1 MQFQNQLRSFE
12 IDNKTLILYTCKVQ
26 EQGGDTMSTQK
37 SISGIIGKGS
47 IRHNNREFYA
57 ANVNQNST
65 KDNIILCKQD
75 IHKAYHELFDK
86 SLSEYN
92 AKQKRK
98 DRCIPDYYE
107 HIRLSK
113 QEKLFYEV
121 IFQIGDMKDTAV
133 GTEDGEQAAKI
144 LQEFYKKL
152 QTNNPHIHIFNAVIH
167 MDEATPHLHIDFIPI
182 ATESKRGLSTR
193 NSLSKALE
201 QQGFKSEGK
210 LNTCA
215 KLWIDSEKERLA
227 ECMTEH
233 GLERE
238 NKGIKRSNLSVEEYK
253 LQKRMEEV
261 AEIEEQIATKNQELA
276 GIDDKINTSQKKL
289 DELVDKKKKVKALD
303 KIQPEKVL
311 FSDKV
316 KISNEDYDS
325 LMENSKRY
333 ITHKNKENF
342 LSAKVKLL
350 ESENE
355 DLKETISEQNN
366 ELSELK
372 SLRGKLKIS
381 SLEQEIKRLQKL
393 IDKLFEFV
401 DKFKLRDMWE
411 NFIQKSKKRDRDI
424 ER

>member
-1 MQFQNQLRSFE
+1 
-12 IDNKTLILYTCKVQ
+12 
-26 EQGGDTMSTQK
+26 MSTQK

-57 ANVNQNST
+57 ANVNQDRT
-65 KDNIILCKQD
+65 KDNIVLCKQD

-86 SLSEYN
+86 PLSEYN
-92 AKQKRK
+92 DKQKRK

-144 LQEFYKKL
+144 LQEFYEKL
-152 QTNNPHIHIFNAVIH
+152 QANNPHIHIFNAVIH
-167 MDEATPHLHIDFIPI
+167 MDEATPHLHIDFIPV

-276 GIDDKINTSQKKL
+276 GIDDKINTSQEEL
-289 DELVDKKKKVKALD
+289 DKLVDKKKKVKALD

-333 ITHKNKENF
+333 ITHKSKENF

-393 IDKLFEFV
+393 VDKLFEFI

-411 NFIQKSKKRDRDI
+411 NFIQKSKKRDRDM

>member
-1 MQFQNQLRSFE
+1 
-12 IDNKTLILYTCKVQ
+12 
-26 EQGGDTMSTQK
+26 MSTQK

-57 ANVNQNST
+57 TNVNQDRT

-86 SLSEYN
+86 PLSEYN

-98 DRCIPDYYE
+98 DRCISDYYE

-144 LQEFYKKL
+144 LQEFYEKL

-167 MDEATPHLHIDFIPI
+167 MDEATPHLHIDFIPV

-261 AEIEEQIATKNQELA
+261 AEIEEQLIVKTKQLSNLNDEITDKQSELKKLSDKEVK
-276 GIDDKINTSQKKL
+276 IKDIDKIP
-289 DELVDKKKKVKALD
+289 V
-303 KIQPEKVL
+303 EKVM

-316 KISNEDYDS
+316 KIKSEDFDALQNTSKKYYSNRQN
-325 LMENSKRY
+325 NS
-333 ITHKNKENF
+333 F
-342 LSAKVKLL
+342 LKAKVKLL

-393 IDKLFEFV
+393 VDKLFEFI
-401 DKFKLRDMWE
+401 DKFKLRNMWE
-411 NFIQKSKKRDRDI
+411 NFIQKSKKRDRNM